1 VCVWQETASA
11 LVMLRQLLERL
22 AALLVQFPL
31 DAVPDIVAFHD
42 DALARAQQ
50 VDYRFNLLVLERNN
64 YRTTPSTPPP
74 NMEPVRHARGRDESI
89 LGIPMGPVGI
99 QLEWE

>member
-1 VCVWQETASA
+1 MASA

-22 AALLVQFPL
+22 AALLVQFRL
-31 DAVPDIVAFHD
+31 DAVRDIVAFHD

-50 VDYRFNLLVLERNN
+50 ADYRFNLLLLERNN
-64 YRTTPSTPPP
+64 YRTTPTTPPH
-74 NMEPVRHARGRDESI
+74 NMEPVRRVRSRDESI

-99 QLEWE
+99 PLEWE